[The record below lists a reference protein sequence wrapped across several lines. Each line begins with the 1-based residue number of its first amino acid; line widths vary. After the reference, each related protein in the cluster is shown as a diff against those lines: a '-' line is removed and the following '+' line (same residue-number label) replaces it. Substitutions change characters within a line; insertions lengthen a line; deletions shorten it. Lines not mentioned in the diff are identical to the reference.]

1 MQQPLLSPIRFD
13 FSLRNTAD
21 LQFFIKRSEYNYIMI
36 LAVQKWSED
45 LDWVRNYNIDTQ
57 RKFIISSIKK
67 YNRRK

>member
-1 MQQPLLSPIRFD
+1 MHSVLSPIRFD

-21 LQFFIKRSEYNYIMI
+21 LQYFIKRSESNFNLF

-57 RKFIISSIKK
+57 RRFIISSIQK
-67 YNRRK
+67 YNGRK